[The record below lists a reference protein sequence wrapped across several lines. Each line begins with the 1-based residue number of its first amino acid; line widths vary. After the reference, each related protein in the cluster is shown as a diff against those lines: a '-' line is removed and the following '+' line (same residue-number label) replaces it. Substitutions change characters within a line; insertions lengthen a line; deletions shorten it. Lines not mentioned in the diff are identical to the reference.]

1 MTRMEF
7 LKQLEYL
14 LQDIDE
20 KDRED
25 ALAYYMDYMDE
36 AGLSETDIVDGLLDV
51 PEKIAMSIRSSMN
64 EEDDDRS
71 EFSEQGFKDAR
82 VEPEQRTP
90 QVYGKDEWKE
100 TENRRDSGWSET
112 SESGSWT
119 SEQQTYPEPEVPK
132 NNNIGKYILIA
143 ILVILALPVIGGFGS
158 AVVGLAVS
166 IFGML
171 LACTVGVACA
181 GIGFSVGGVVLFV
194 MSIMRM
200 ITYTAEGLLMMGFS
214 LIMIAIGILA
224 FMLTIVIFKRLI
236 PWVIRGIVSL
246 FRKIFRRGED
256 AS

>member
-1 MTRMEF
+1 
-7 LKQLEYL
+7 
-14 LQDIDE
+14 
-20 KDRED
+20 
-25 ALAYYMDYMDE
+25 
-36 AGLSETDIVDGLLDV
+36 
-51 PEKIAMSIRSSMN
+51 MSIRSSMN

-158 AVVGLAVS
+158 AVVGLAVG

-181 GIGFSVGGVVLFV
+181 GIGFSVGGCCPLCHEYYADDNLYGGRTFNDGLF
-194 MSIMRM
+194 SDYDRHRN
-200 ITYTAEGLLMMGFS
+200 S
-214 LIMIAIGILA
+214 GIYA
-224 FMLTIVIFKRLI
+224 DNRYF
-236 PWVIRGIVSL
+236 
-246 FRKIFRRGED
+246 
-256 AS
+256 

>member
-82 VEPEQRTP
+82 VRT
-90 QVYGKDEWKE
+90 GTADTAGLWK
-100 TENRRDSGWSET
+100 G
-112 SESGSWT
+112 
-119 SEQQTYPEPEVPK
+119 
-132 NNNIGKYILIA
+132 
-143 ILVILALPVIGGFGS
+143 
-158 AVVGLAVS
+158 
-166 IFGML
+166 
-171 LACTVGVACA
+171 
-181 GIGFSVGGVVLFV
+181 
-194 MSIMRM
+194 
-200 ITYTAEGLLMMGFS
+200 
-214 LIMIAIGILA
+214 
-224 FMLTIVIFKRLI
+224 
-236 PWVIRGIVSL
+236 
-246 FRKIFRRGED
+246 
-256 AS
+256 